1 MENTN
6 LVLDGHETGLACKKA
21 VSKCNMSVLIYLI
34 VTSVVALILSFVIGF
49 AGVMFPSLIQFIET
63 TALGYNLYVGLF
75 QVIVMYVI
83 GFPVFYL
90 MTRHLERRDT
100 SVKENL
106 KFFDFIQLV
115 IGIVGIMFIG
125 SLVSGFVTD
134 IINAQLGIEVEDT
147 LSNLVNELDI
157 WTVIIVFVIIG
168 PIFEELIF
176 RKIFIDTIG
185 KYNIRLAI
193 FISAASFSLF
203 HGNITQAIYTFGGGL
218 ILSWVYAKTKNFIY
232 PVLLHMSL
240 NFFGSIPSLLVTDS
254 LDRLI
259 GMTDEEIMTSTDP
272 TVLSD
277 LMKVNAVYYMQIGF
291 MALGGLL
298 ILSMIL
304 GGFFK
309 LKKDENEVKIPFF
322 KKLRILFFNWGT
334 FLFVIYSIITIA
346 LDIFTPVID
355 KMLENMA

>member
-6 LVLDGHETGLACKKA
+6 LQVLDGRAAGKACKKA
-21 VSKCNMSVLIYLI
+21 TSKCNMAVLIYLL
-34 VTSVVALILSFVIGF
+34 VTTFSALVLTFALLFAELGIPGLSEF
-49 AGVMFPSLIQFIET
+49 LT
-63 TALGYNLYVGLF
+63 TPLGYNLHVGLF

-90 MTRHLERRDT
+90 MTKNLERRDT

-106 KFFDFIQLV
+106 KFFEFVKLV
-115 IGIVGIMFIG
+115 IGIVGVMFIG

-134 IINAQLGIEVEDT
+134 IINARLGIEVEDT
-147 LSNLVNELDI
+147 VSDLVNELNI

-232 PVLLHMSL
+232 PVLLHISL
-240 NFFGSIPSLLVTDS
+240 NFFGSVPSLIASDS
-254 LDRLI
+254 YDRLI
-259 GMTDEEIMTSTDP
+259 QMTDEEIAMSTDP
-272 TVLSD
+272 QVLQDLMILNGYNILIYGFIFFGGLIVLSM
-277 LMKVNAVYYMQIGF
+277 L
-291 MALGGLL
+291 LGG
-298 ILSMIL
+298 
-304 GGFFK
+304 GFK

-322 KKLRILFFNWGT
+322 KKLGILFFNWGT
-334 FLFVIYSIITIA
+334 FLFFIYSVIVIVFAIIE
-346 LDIFTPVID
+346 PVLT
-355 KMLENMA
+355 KMIESAA

>member
-6 LVLDGHETGLACKKA
+6 LQVLDGRAAGKACKKA
-21 VSKCNMSVLIYLI
+21 TSKCNMAVLIYLL
-34 VTSVVALILSFVIGF
+34 VTTFSALVLTFALLFAELGIPGLSEF
-49 AGVMFPSLIQFIET
+49 LT
-63 TALGYNLYVGLF
+63 TPLGSNLYAGLF

-106 KFFDFIQLV
+106 KFFEFIKLV
-115 IGIVGIMFIG
+115 IGIVGVMFIG

-134 IINAQLGIEVEDT
+134 IINARLGIEVEDT
-147 LSNLVNELDI
+147 VSDLVNELNI

-232 PVLLHMSL
+232 PVLLHISL
-240 NFFGSIPSLLVTDS
+240 NFFGSVPSLIASDS
-254 LDRLI
+254 YDRLI
-259 GMTDEEIMTSTDP
+259 QMTDEEIAMSTDP
-272 TVLSD
+272 QVLQDLMILNGYNILIYGFIFFGGLIVLSM
-277 LMKVNAVYYMQIGF
+277 L
-291 MALGGLL
+291 LGG
-298 ILSMIL
+298 
-304 GGFFK
+304 GFK

-322 KKLRILFFNWGT
+322 KKLGILFFNWGT
-334 FLFVIYSIITIA
+334 FLFFIYSVIVIVFAIIE
-346 LDIFTPVID
+346 PVLT
-355 KMLENMA
+355 KMIESAA

>member
-106 KFFDFIQLV
+106 KFFEFIKLV
-115 IGIVGIMFIG
+115 IGIVGVMFIG

-134 IINAQLGIEVEDT
+134 IINARLGIEVEDT
-147 LSNLVNELDI
+147 VSDLVNELNI

-232 PVLLHMSL
+232 PVLLHISL

-277 LMKVNAVYYMQIGF
+277 LM
-291 MALGGLL
+291 
-298 ILSMIL
+298 
-304 GGFFK
+304 
-309 LKKDENEVKIPFF
+309 
-322 KKLRILFFNWGT
+322 
-334 FLFVIYSIITIA
+334 
-346 LDIFTPVID
+346 
-355 KMLENMA
+355 